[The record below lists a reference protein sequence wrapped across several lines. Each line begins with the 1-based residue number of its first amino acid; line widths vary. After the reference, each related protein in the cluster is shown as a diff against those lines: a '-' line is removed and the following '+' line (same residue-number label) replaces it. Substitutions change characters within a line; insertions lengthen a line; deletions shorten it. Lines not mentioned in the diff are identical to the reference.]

1 MLPIN
6 LASAGFICDYQ
17 YNNVI
22 NITSG
27 CEINVGELVYEP
39 ARDAPTLWEIGIP
52 DRTAAEFYVPD
63 PNTLY
68 LHKKDNNTYQGIPR
82 NNIGGEYYSETWNSW
97 IVQH

>member
-1 MLPIN
+1 MTQM
-6 LASAGFICDYQ
+6 C
-17 YNNVI
+17 
-22 NITSG
+22 NIG

-68 LHKKDNNTYQGIPR
+68 LYVNRLYVNY
-82 NNIGGEYYSETWNSW
+82 
-97 IVQH
+97 

>member
-1 MLPIN
+1 M
-6 LASAGFICDYQ
+6 C
-17 YNNVI
+17 
-22 NITSG
+22 NIG

-68 LHKKDNNTYQGIPR
+68 FHVNRLYVNY
-82 NNIGGEYYSETWNSW
+82 
-97 IVQH
+97 